1 MAEQQSLPHNLTL
14 TDRKKLTLTEVTEV
28 VSFDDTSV
36 VVNTPLGTLVVMGQD
51 LQLKTLTGEGGNVV
65 VEGHIINLSYEELR
79 PTGGWLGRL
88 FR

>member
-1 MAEQQSLPHNLTL
+1 MAEQQNLPHGLTL
-14 TDRKKLTLTEVTEV
+14 SDRKKLTLTGVSEV

-36 VVNTPLGTLVVMGQD
+36 VVNTPLGTLVVIGQD
-51 LQLKTLTGEGGNVV
+51 LQLKTLTGDDGNVV